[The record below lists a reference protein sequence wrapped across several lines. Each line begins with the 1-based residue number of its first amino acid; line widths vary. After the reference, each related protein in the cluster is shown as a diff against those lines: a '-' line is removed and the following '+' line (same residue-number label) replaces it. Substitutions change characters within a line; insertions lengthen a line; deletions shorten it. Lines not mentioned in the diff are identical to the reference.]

1 MNPDAYRSVTCA
13 IRQRYTPQR
22 ITGVP
27 WVGHNQG
34 GFEIWKAFDGKDGT
48 GWGFHPHPT
57 KGEVT
62 LSIDLATVAYIEL
75 LFNYDNRHIWEEF
88 EVHMLHDGEWDRDMD
103 MTINMDNVVK
113 RCGPRFRIIK
123 DKEGNPK
130 KGAIYKLAHVDGPVH
145 RVEAIYFK
153 VWDTFRDPGG
163 YGGNAVLSE
172 VTVYG
177 TKAGQFASTT
187 RDHMGRYLMATPQDN
202 MLMAAHSVSS
212 SPPAQF
218 EMEPLPGGFFAWR
231 NINKL
236 YMACNTD
243 GTLKFSKKTSDEA
256 GVKITIEEQPD
267 YSVTDN
273 QAIIDPAKATS
284 GGANTAVGSS
294 EMPFPTIS
302 QPDPKKSCH
311 PTGLQYY
318 VKRTHGWAI
327 AGYNEGGCHAITW
340 EECFERCNKD
350 TNCRSFDKYV
360 KGHKKC
366 CISHQT
372 MDTVPGANQKRN
384 MPQLTYNEMLLRK
397 EKSTLTYDEM
407 MLALKPNQ
415 TERKSKKVAFKTE
428 SGNYIRVDPEGHLTC
443 SSIILDDNSIF
454 DLIRPIETGVVNN
467 LFVEY

>member
-1 MNPDAYRSVTCA
+1 MNPDAHWSVTCA

-22 ITGVP
+22 ITGCP
-27 WVGHNQG
+27 WK
-34 GFEIWKAFDGKDGT
+34 GFEQDGFPCWKAFDGKDNT
-48 GWGFHPHPT
+48 GWAFHRHPT
-57 KGEVT
+57 KGEIT
-62 LSIDLATVAYIEL
+62 ISIDLATVAYIEL
-75 LFNYDNRHIWEEF
+75 LFNHDDGHIWEEF
-88 EVHMLHDGEWDRDMD
+88 EVHMKHDGEWDRDMD

-113 RCGPRFRIIK
+113 RCGPRFRVIR

-130 KGAIYKLAHVDGPVH
+130 KGATYKLAHIDGPVH
-145 RVEAIYFK
+145 RVEEIYFK
-153 VWDTFRDPGG
+153 VWDTFTGN
-163 YGGNAVLSE
+163 GNAVLSE

-202 MLMAAHSVSS
+202 MVMAAHSVSS
-212 SPPAQF
+212 APPAQF

-243 GTLKFSKKTSDEA
+243 GSLKFSKKTSDEA

-267 YSVTDN
+267 HSVTDN

-294 EMPFPTIS
+294 EMLFPMIA
-302 QPDPKKSCH
+302 QPDKWKSCH

-327 AGYNEGGCHAITW
+327 AGYNEGGCHVITW
-340 EECFERCNKD
+340 EECFKRCSADNK
-350 TNCRSFDKYV
+350 CRSFDKYV
-360 KGHKKC
+360 VGEKKC

-372 MDTVPGANQKRN
+372 IDTVPGANQNKN
-384 MPQLTYNEMLLRK
+384 APTLTYNEMLLRK
-397 EKSTLTYDEM
+397 GRTLTYDD
-407 MLALKPNQ
+407 MLLTPKLNQ
-415 TERKSKKVAFKTE
+415 TERKSKRVAFRTE

-443 SSIILDDNSIF
+443 SLNTLDGNSIF
-454 DLIRPIETGVVNN
+454 DLVRPIETGVVNIF
-467 LFVEY
+467 FVEY